1 MNIYVQQIEQMDK
14 FLETYNLPGLIQ
26 EGTDYLNRLI
36 ASSKIEFGIKK
47 KKKLPA
53 NKSPILDSFIG
64 EFYQT
69 YKEELIPI
77 LLKLFQKLKRMKHS
91 QFIV

>member
-47 KKKLPA
+47 KK
-53 NKSPILDSFIG
+53 N
-64 EFYQT
+64 
-69 YKEELIPI
+69 
-77 LLKLFQKLKRMKHS
+77 S
-91 QFIV
+91 QQIKVQYWTAS